1 VRVAGS
7 KSLQGRETSLEMT
20 RRDKGEVGET
30 ERRRFAINYGK
41 YEKKGER
48 LSGEGNDE
56 TRVRL
61 CVFSAFLTPAMN
73 KNTDV

>member
-7 KSLQGRETSLEMT
+7 KSLQGRDMSLEMM

-48 LSGEGNDE
+48 LSSEGNDE
-56 TRVRL
+56 TMVRV
-61 CVFSAFLTPAMN
+61 CVFSSFLTPAMN
-73 KNTDV
+73 KNTDI